1 MIKKFESQETIQYY
15 GRLLPLVRLDEV
27 LDANTTRKQQA
38 QNMKV
43 VVVKKGDR
51 QFALSIGNLIGQQ
64 DIVIKT
70 LGKYLSSIK
79 MISGATIL
87 GDGRVALILDINH
100 LI

>member
-1 MIKKFESQETIQYY
+1 MIKKFESQETIQYN

-27 LDANTTRKQQA
+27 LDAKTTRKQQA